1 MKTKEIMPDVENK
14 LFKLIYLCGL
24 KSQKAY
30 DFKKGIGY
38 KIRKMQKN
46 KKPG

>member
-14 LFKLIYLCGL
+14 LFGLIYLCGL

-30 DFKKGIGY
+30 DLEKGIG
-38 KIRKMQKN
+38 
-46 KKPG
+46 